1 MFTVLVSFFSGRN
14 NPEWV
19 VKYNRTLTELMVNAR
34 KAGKIGL
41 PAQMP
46 ARLGYRGILVED
58 KITKIPGLL
67 VGPQSTK
74 LQIELLGNI
83 PKKMKFKSGDLEEI
97 INTIRG
103 GKINFE
109 KIRGKRYAPHFDPAQ
124 WNEDDGATRR
134 RQRCNNCYNYATM
147 IPTDNWA
154 QPGLGGGKIYTT
166 QAITGQPIPQPHTA
180 DNLIRAAEI
189 DGLTQ
194 LHPHP
199 GPYDPVPRIPVH
211 GNRHLV
217 ALVVK
222 PGM

>member
-58 KITKIPGLL
+58 KITKIPGFL
-67 VGPQSTK
+67 VGPKSTK

-83 PKKMKFKSGDLEEI
+83 PEKMKFKSGDLKEI

-103 GKINFE
+103 ETIDFE
-109 KIRGKRYAPHFDPAQ
+109 KIRGKRYAPHFNPAQ
-124 WNEDDGATRR
+124 WNEDDGATHRT
-134 RQRCNNCYNYATM
+134 QRCNNCYNYATM
-147 IPTDNWA
+147 IATDNRA
-154 QPGLGGGKIYTT
+154 QPGLGGGGIYTRHLFSG
-166 QAITGQPIPQPHTA
+166 ALILNPHTA
-180 DNLIRAAEI
+180 DNLIRAAEL

-194 LHPHP
+194 LNPHP
-199 GPYDPVPRIPVH
+199 TPYDAVPRIPVDAR
-211 GNRHLV
+211 RHLV